1 MKRNKTKTKSCNLQE
16 SGVAIVHNNE
26 LYENYAGNYWQICR
40 IILNY
45 NQSTKTYENHENG
58 FEIIRRTDFMK
69 FRSKMRRVSVMAGK
83 KESS

>member
-1 MKRNKTKTKSCNLQE
+1 MKRNKAKTKSCNLQE

-45 NQSTKTYENHENG
+45 NQSTKTYENHENR